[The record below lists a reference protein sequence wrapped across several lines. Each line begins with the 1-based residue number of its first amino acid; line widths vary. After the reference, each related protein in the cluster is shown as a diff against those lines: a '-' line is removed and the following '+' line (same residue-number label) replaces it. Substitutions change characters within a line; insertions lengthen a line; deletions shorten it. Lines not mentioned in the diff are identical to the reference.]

1 MSAAQDGV
9 REGLA
14 RVLAD
19 TPVRSGYLE
28 AMGGYSSQGGPFAR
42 GEVGVKPWQNHAFFL
57 EAEWNQADPRVGAGW
72 RWEWDF

>member
-1 MSAAQDGV
+1 M

-28 AMGGYSSQGGPFAR
+28 LQAGASSLSGLYAR
-42 GEVGVKPWQNHAFFL
+42 GELGYRPWEDVAGFLFGQWTPQESTAGVGVKLTFGGP
-57 EAEWNQADPRVGAGW
+57 
-72 RWEWDF
+72 